1 MLNGDFPLY
10 TKKCLEKIWNR
21 MNAKKEQLRNERQAT
36 NSITKPESPSP
47 QKPKEDAKPIN
58 TDMLEQLKMK
68 FGK

>member
-1 MLNGDFPLY
+1 
-10 TKKCLEKIWNR
+10 